1 MELRKGETNVKDQQ
15 TGRKRSARKKGLWKT
30 RAFRS
35 GGYSVVVSVV
45 VTAVVV
51 ALNLFVRQIPA
62 TYTKIDMT
70 EEGLYSLDEQTESI
84 VGALDTD
91 VTLTLVAQSG
101 GEDSL
106 ILETLERYAALS
118 DHVKVETLDPVL
130 YPSRLEA
137 YGSAITNANSVVVQS
152 EKRSTVVDYNELY
165 VTDYSSYY
173 YTGSYDVSFDA
184 ENALTTAI
192 DYVVSDD
199 LPVVY
204 VLTGHG
210 EPEMED
216 WLSEAIEGENVELEE
231 LNLLAQEA
239 VPEDADCLLLYAPSS
254 DLSGDEA
261 DRIIDYMEGG
271 GRLLLITDYASA
283 SLPNLARVTENYGL
297 TAQTG
302 MVFES
307 DMNYCLGGY
316 PHYLLPEIE
325 SHEITDPLT
334 EARLYAL
341 MPMAHGIA
349 RLEAYRSSLEIS
361 DLLTTTD
368 GAYAKADPYSATTLE
383 REDGDASGPFSVGV
397 AVTEDVADGQTRM
410 VWFSASQML
419 MQDVNAMVG
428 GGNQD
433 LFLNALNWM
442 CERENNISIRSK
454 SLMAQYLTI
463 PSGEASLLSACI
475 AVVLPLAVLAIGVVV
490 CVRRRKR

>member
-1 MELRKGETNVKDQQ
+1 M
-15 TGRKRSARKKGLWKT
+15 
-30 RAFRS
+30 
-35 GGYSVVVSVV
+35 
-45 VTAVVV
+45 
-51 ALNLFVRQIPA
+51 
-62 TYTKIDMT
+62 
-70 EEGLYSLDEQTESI
+70 
-84 VGALDTD
+84 
-91 VTLTLVAQSG
+91 
-101 GEDSL
+101 
-106 ILETLERYAALS
+106 
-118 DHVKVETLDPVL
+118 
-130 YPSRLEA
+130 
-137 YGSAITNANSVVVQS
+137 
-152 EKRSTVVDYNELY
+152 
-165 VTDYSSYY
+165 TDYSSYY

-239 VPEDADCLLLYAPSS
+239 VPEDADCLLLYAPAS

-307 DMNYCLGGY
+307 DMNYCLGGH

-475 AVVLPLAVLAIGVVV
+475 AVVLPLAVLAIGVIV

>member
-1 MELRKGETNVKDQQ
+1 M
-15 TGRKRSARKKGLWKT
+15 
-30 RAFRS
+30 
-35 GGYSVVVSVV
+35 
-45 VTAVVV
+45 
-51 ALNLFVRQIPA
+51 
-62 TYTKIDMT
+62 
-70 EEGLYSLDEQTESI
+70 
-84 VGALDTD
+84 
-91 VTLTLVAQSG
+91 
-101 GEDSL
+101 
-106 ILETLERYAALS
+106 
-118 DHVKVETLDPVL
+118 
-130 YPSRLEA
+130 
-137 YGSAITNANSVVVQS
+137 
-152 EKRSTVVDYNELY
+152 
-165 VTDYSSYY
+165 
-173 YTGSYDVSFDA
+173 
-184 ENALTTAI
+184 
-192 DYVVSDD
+192 
-199 LPVVY
+199 
-204 VLTGHG
+204 
-210 EPEMED
+210 
-216 WLSEAIEGENVELEE
+216 
-231 LNLLAQEA
+231 
-239 VPEDADCLLLYAPSS
+239 PEDADCLLLYAPAS

-410 VWFSASQML
+410 VWFSTSQML

-463 PSGEASLLSACI
+463 PSGEASLISACI
-475 AVVLPLAVLAIGVVV
+475 AVVLPLAVVAAGVVV